1 LQDVA
6 LSLRNEKLDIAN
18 KLDDLVGTKQTE
30 YMKEIGTIEI

>member
-6 LSLRNEKLDIAN
+6 LSLSNEKLDIAN
-18 KLDDLVGTKQTE
+18 KLDDLVGTKQAE